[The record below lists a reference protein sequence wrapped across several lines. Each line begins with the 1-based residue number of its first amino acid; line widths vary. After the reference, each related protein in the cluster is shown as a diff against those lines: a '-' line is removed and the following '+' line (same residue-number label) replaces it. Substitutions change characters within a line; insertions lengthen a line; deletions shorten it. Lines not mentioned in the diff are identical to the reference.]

1 VPQFYREARSGFN
14 FSASVCRC
22 AAHLYGSAHEHP
34 DRRPVYSSD
43 MTDAEWEVTLA
54 ALPTP
59 LWLEGRGGRPAR
71 YCERQLIDAVR
82 YVDDS
87 GCKWRQLP
95 ADFPPR
101 SAVYAYFQRTA
112 ETGALAEYHDRLR
125 DRVRESEGRAAEPT
139 AAIIDSQSVPAAET
153 VSAGHRGYD
162 AGKNIDGRKRHIAVD
177 TLGLLLA
184 CLVTPASVP
193 DRDAAEPLL
202 QFLHDQHAHV
212 SLVWAD
218 GGYTGLLIEWALAAL
233 TLTVAVVKRADDT
246 SGFTVLPRRWV
257 VERTLSWICRR
268 RRCVRDYER
277 LPAHHLAMVTW
288 SMTILMTRRLARRA
302 GRSG

>member
-1 VPQFYREARSGFN
+1 MPQFYREADGGFN
-14 FSASVCRC
+14 LTTPTCRC
-22 AAHLYGSAHEHP
+22 AAHLYGSANERP

-43 MTDAEWEVTLA
+43 MSDAEWQVTLA
-54 ALPTP
+54 ALSAPP
-59 LWLEGRGGRPAR
+59 WLEGRGSRPAR

-101 SAVYAYFQRTA
+101 SAVYAYFQRTS
-112 ETGALAEYHDRLR
+112 ENGALAEYHDRLR
-125 DRVRESEGRAAEPT
+125 DRVRESEGRAVQPT

-177 TLGLLLA
+177 TLGLLLT

-202 QFLHDQHAHV
+202 EFLRDQHEQV
-212 SLVWAD
+212 TLVWAD
-218 GGYTGLLIEWALAAL
+218 GGYTSLLVEWALSAL
-233 TLTVAVVKRADDT
+233 ALTVAVASSPSSRASSPACNGSADAPNACA
-246 SGFTVLPRRWV
+246 S
-257 VERTLSWICRR
+257 SW
-268 RRCVRDYER
+268 
-277 LPAHHLAMVTW
+277 
-288 SMTILMTRRLARRA
+288 
-302 GRSG
+302 

>member
-1 VPQFYREARSGFN
+1 
-14 FSASVCRC
+14 
-22 AAHLYGSAHEHP
+22 
-34 DRRPVYSSD
+34 

-59 LWLEGRGGRPAR
+59 PWLEGRGGRPAR

-112 ETGALAEYHDRLR
+112 ENGALAEYHDRLR
-125 DRVRESEGRAAEPT
+125 ARVRESEGRAAEPT

-153 VSAGHRGYD
+153 VAAGHRGYD

-184 CLVTPASVP
+184 CLVTPACVP

-202 QFLHDQHAHV
+202 EFLHDQHETHQPRVGRRRLHRPARR
-212 SLVWAD
+212 LGPYRA
-218 GGYTGLLIEWALAAL
+218 
-233 TLTVAVVKRADDT
+233 RAD
-246 SGFTVLPRRWV
+246 RRC
-257 VERTLSWICRR
+257 RQTRR
-268 RRCVRDYER
+268 RHQR
-277 LPAHHLAMVTW
+277 LHRPAPPLG
-288 SMTILMTRRLARRA
+288 RRA
-302 GRSG
+302 HSVRHEALCLYPRLSREELGRRFLGRMTHLDPKGEGDKSMSGNR